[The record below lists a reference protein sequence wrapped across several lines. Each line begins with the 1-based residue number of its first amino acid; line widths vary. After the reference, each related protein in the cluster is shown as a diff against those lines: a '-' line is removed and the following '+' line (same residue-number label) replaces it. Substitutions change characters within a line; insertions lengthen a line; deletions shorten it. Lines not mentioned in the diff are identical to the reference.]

1 MSVLIARLARGRGI
15 IALADQMMVSLS
27 NFLGGIILVR
37 ALGLSEF
44 GKYTIAYAFLL
55 YANSLQMSFIAS
67 PMLSL
72 APLMEAKEKRRFVEG
87 MLTIQI
93 LASLLLF
100 LIFAAAGAVSLIFTT
115 FFPLRTVFAFACCV
129 GTFQLQ
135 DWLRRYYFL
144 SHKGKLALASDFIS
158 YVVQLLLLASLWR
171 LHSLTLC
178 RTFLA
183 MCATS
188 VLGFAIGPIT
198 DHIRP
203 AMGNLR
209 NTWAQCRALSRDM
222 LLSNQVRWFG
232 SQGVFLAGTAILGT
246 AMAGGLRAAQNI
258 AGPLYLF
265 LLALE
270 NVVPIRIAEELK
282 RRGPAG
288 AQGFTQRAIFAGAA
302 ASGIII
308 LPIAV
313 FGRTLLRHIYG
324 PALVPFYLPML
335 LTLLSVVLQGMISMW
350 VYFYRGIRD
359 SRAILFTSGIITIGS
374 MTIVYWFG
382 HIWQASGIVSAVL
395 FGQVLALG
403 YCILHW
409 KLSRKNF
416 LFNYQESIQS
426 ADEGA
431 VSLE

>member
-1 MSVLIARLARGRGI
+1 
-15 IALADQMMVSLS
+15 VSLS

-158 YVVQLLLLASLWR
+158 YVV
-171 LHSLTLC
+171 
-178 RTFLA
+178 
-183 MCATS
+183 
-188 VLGFAIGPIT
+188 
-198 DHIRP
+198 
-203 AMGNLR
+203 
-209 NTWAQCRALSRDM
+209 
-222 LLSNQVRWFG
+222 
-232 SQGVFLAGTAILGT
+232 QGVFLAGTAILGT